1 MKAKDLIKILEKRP
15 EAYVHV
21 THHERTFVVEEA
33 TPMAHTIFLSADKTP
48 FEYNE
53 SKKSL

>member
-15 EAYVHV
+15 EAHVHV

-53 SKKSL
+53 SKKPL